1 MCIYTSLQ
9 ESCSGEGGESNFFHK
24 CAYSATRN
32 MRSFLHSANM
42 RRAPILSSA
51 LLVNWMKLW
60 TRETC
65 SLRRKYRFIKYS
77 LATCSSWAAFLSG
90 WRVQV
95 ILQLCLRDHSCAVCL
110 VIPGPSGEGF
120 LLSPDVSYP
129 PSSAILREQNDP
141 VTPSHRLFYNL
152 RLHGYLTIL
161 SLQLFWHKET
171 GAVLSWC
178 FVHVLT
184 SPLSLL
190 NLFLTFWSW
199 CGLYLRFSL

>member
-1 MCIYTSLQ
+1 MQNCQRPSSFSSTNSSSQNFQIQEDDKGQTLKQSQLWTSAIKLCDRYMCIYTSLQ

-120 LLSPDVSYP
+120 LLSPDVS
-129 PSSAILREQNDP
+129 
-141 VTPSHRLFYNL
+141 
-152 RLHGYLTIL
+152 
-161 SLQLFWHKET
+161 
-171 GAVLSWC
+171 
-178 FVHVLT
+178 
-184 SPLSLL
+184 
-190 NLFLTFWSW
+190 
-199 CGLYLRFSL
+199 